1 MPAFDYEALD
11 ARGKSR
17 KGIITADSPRQ
28 ARLDLRA
35 RKLMPVALGLAQ
47 GGMGSAGQGAEAES
61 TAKSRMRNKMGPKG
75 SLNQKQLSLV
85 TRQLATLLDAGAPV
99 DEALQSIAMQADHRA
114 VRRILLAVRADV
126 MEGRRLSQAMARHPG
141 SFNPLYRALV
151 DAGETS
157 GALGTVLL
165 RLSVHLE
172 KSRAMRTKIVTALI
186 YPIMLAITAVVVIIA
201 LMTFV
206 VPKVVDQFDH
216 LGQSLP
222 ALTLFMISLSD
233 IIRDHGLMILLGLGG
248 VGGAVRLSLRRE
260 AVARRVSIWLLAMP
274 ILGRLIRAV
283 EGARLA
289 RTLATLVASGVP
301 VVESLE
307 SARPVLRS
315 MPLQDALGQVIT
327 QVREGSALAQALRRL
342 AVFPPLIVYMSAVGE
357 RSGQLPQMLEKAAD
371 YLESEFE
378 QATQIT
384 LGLLEPAIII
394 IMGAMVAL
402 IVLSILLPI
411 LQLNS
416 LSLL

>member
-248 VGGAVRLSLRRE
+248 VGGRCAYPC
-260 AVARRVSIWLLAMP
+260 AGKPW
-274 ILGRLIRAV
+274 RA
-283 EGARLA
+283 G
-289 RTLATLVASGVP
+289 
-301 VVESLE
+301 
-307 SARPVLRS
+307 
-315 MPLQDALGQVIT
+315 
-327 QVREGSALAQALRRL
+327 
-342 AVFPPLIVYMSAVGE
+342 
-357 RSGQLPQMLEKAAD
+357 
-371 YLESEFE
+371 
-378 QATQIT
+378 
-384 LGLLEPAIII
+384 
-394 IMGAMVAL
+394 
-402 IVLSILLPI
+402 
-411 LQLNS
+411 
-416 LSLL
+416 